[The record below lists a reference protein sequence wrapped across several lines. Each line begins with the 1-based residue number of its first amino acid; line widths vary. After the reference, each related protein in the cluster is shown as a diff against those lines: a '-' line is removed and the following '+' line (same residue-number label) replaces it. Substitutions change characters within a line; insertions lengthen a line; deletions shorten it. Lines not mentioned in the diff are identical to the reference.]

1 MLWHVLVLTA
11 ALSPLFVTSNS
22 ESYSLLPHCAQTAKS
37 ATSWPQH
44 VRLRCAVVAKPDDH
58 LTWILSLGLNVE
70 RATLR
75 TTTASGTLVT
85 RTTGMRVPYAQRP
98 AQYYVPSFVL
108 DNETLSGRP
117 FEVDV
122 DYYPDSPL
130 RVSVRSEHRL
140 LTYANP
146 FQFVE
151 WLFYGVLLAVAFFNL
166 YVFAITRE
174 RATLFYV
181 AYIVALICNEAV
193 STGTGGHYFWPWFA
207 GPYRWLALATA
218 TAAFGTFYL
227 FTRSFLQLE
236 RALPIW
242 NRILLSA
249 FLLITASGICVA
261 AFAWAAV
268 LQVPLLFVQ
277 LAALLLT
284 VSAGIIRWR
293 QGFAAAR
300 FFVIGFIPN
309 MIGIF
314 GNLAYNIFVPPGNFF
329 LAENGVELGTVFLS
343 IILSFSLLDRI
354 RILDRAR
361 QAADAE
367 LAEVSQEASRLHV
380 LALHDPL
387 TGLANRILFTEE
399 LGRALLRANRKNTLV
414 GVLYADLDGFKP
426 VNDVYGHRVGDEVL
440 RIVAQRLKDGLREA
454 DLTARLG
461 GDEFA
466 IIIEDLQVAD
476 QALQVCESVGA
487 LLETP
492 VRVASTEIPIGISVG
507 CSIYPTDGASVDQ
520 LLHEADLRMYKAK
533 AAHKAALL

>member
-1 MLWHVLVLTA
+1 MLWNALVLAA
-11 ALSPLFVTSNS
+11 ALSPLFVSSNS
-22 ESYSLLPHCAQTAKS
+22 ASYNLLPHCAQTAKS
-37 ATSWPQH
+37 AASWPQR
-44 VRLRCAVVAKPDDH
+44 VTLRCAVVAQPKDH
-58 LTWILSLGLNVE
+58 LTWIVSFALNVE

-75 TTTASGTLVT
+75 TTNASGVPFTQS
-85 RTTGMRVPYAQRP
+85 TGMRVPYAQRP
-98 AQYYVPSFVL
+98 QQYYVPSFVL
-108 DNETLSGRP
+108 DNDTLSGRP
-117 FEVDV
+117 FELEVE
-122 DYYPDSPL
+122 YYPDSPL
-130 RVSVRSEHRL
+130 RVSVRSEHRM
-140 LTYANP
+140 LTYASP

-174 RATLFYV
+174 RASLFYC
-181 AYIVALICNEAV
+181 AYIMALICNEAV
-193 STGTGGHYFWPWFA
+193 STGTGAHYFWPWFA
-207 GPYRWLALATA
+207 GPYRFLALATA

-227 FTRSFLQLE
+227 FTRSFLQLQ
-236 RALPIW
+236 RALPAW

-249 FLLITASGICVA
+249 FLLVTACGACVA
-261 AFAWAAV
+261 AFPWAAV
-268 LQVPLLFVQ
+268 LQVPLLLVQ

-284 VSAGIIRWR
+284 VTAGILRWR
-293 QGFAAAR
+293 QGFSAAR

-314 GNLAYNIFVPPGNFF
+314 GNLTYNIFVPPGNFF

-361 QAADAE
+361 EAAHAE
-367 LAEVSQEASRLHV
+367 LAEISQEASRLHI

-414 GVLYADLDGFKP
+414 AVFYADLDGFKP
-426 VNDVYGHRVGDEVL
+426 VNDLYGHRVGDEVL
-440 RIVAQRLKDGLREA
+440 RVVARRLKDGLREA

-466 IIIEDLQVAD
+466 IIIEDLKTAD
-476 QALQVCESVGA
+476 QAEQVCQSVGA
-487 LLETP
+487 LLQKP
-492 VRVASTEIPIGISVG
+492 IIVAATEIPIGISVG
-507 CSIYPTDGASVDQ
+507 ASVFPTDGASVDQ
-520 LLHEADLRMYKAK
+520 LLHEADLRMYRAK
-533 AAHKAALL
+533 AARKAAAL